1 MSNSSV
7 RDSWEAQFGRRDPKI
22 ICIGLNYDDHAG
34 ESGMELPKAPLMF
47 SKFANTLIGD
57 GDAIVLPPNIGHV
70 DAEAEALARK
80 HPAAF
85 PLIAATSAEKG
96 TGIAELRAELA
107 ALAD

>member
-70 DAEAEALARK
+70 DRSEE
-80 HPAAF
+80 H
-85 PLIAATSAEKG
+85 TS
-96 TGIAELRAELA
+96 ELQSH
-107 ALAD
+107 